1 MSNFTFSGKYS
12 WTPIV
17 SEHVGPFRCH
27 FSKSRQQFLLNVYK
41 QKPPAPLKGGF
52 SHNGNISIIHSST
65 KKGFSSIWHY
75 VYPYDIQYKTLGTNT
90 HMYQTNILY
99 PNTPLKCL
107 EPFSWS
113 VCTST
118 SMSIVNKRKPFVM
131 SLRNVPKLLC
141 TVTLLMFISTSI
153 WWRILMITHD
163 FTRGDGAG
171 QLLGEII
178 AGTLTA

>member
-99 PNTPLKCL
+99 PNTPLKCV
-107 EPFSWS
+107 WS
-113 VCTST
+113 PSVGQYVPAPVC
-118 SMSIVNKRKPFVM
+118 
-131 SLRNVPKLLC
+131 
-141 TVTLLMFISTSI
+141 
-153 WWRILMITHD
+153 
-163 FTRGDGAG
+163 
-171 QLLGEII
+171 QLLIKEN
-178 AGTLTA
+178 LLWCHWEMYQNFSVPLHS

>member
-1 MSNFTFSGKYS
+1 MWDPSGVISVKVGNNFCLMFTNKNHPLPWRGALVIMVIFPLY
-12 WTPIV
+12 TA
-17 SEHVGPFRCH
+17 
-27 FSKSRQQFLLNVYK
+27 RQKIF
-41 QKPPAPLKGGF
+41 
-52 SHNGNISIIHSST
+52 IHMT
-65 KKGFSSIWHY
+65 LCVSIWHS
-75 VYPYDIQYKTLGTNT
+75 VQDIRYKYT
-90 HMYQTNILY
+90 HV
-99 PNTPLKCL
+99 PNKYFVPKHPPKVCL

>member
-65 KKGFSSIWHY
+65 KNFH
-75 VYPYDIQYKTLGTNT
+75 PYDIMCI
-90 HMYQTNILY
+90 HMT
-99 PNTPLKCL
+99 
-107 EPFSWS
+107 FS
-113 VCTST
+113 
-118 SMSIVNKRKPFVM
+118 
-131 SLRNVPKLLC
+131 
-141 TVTLLMFISTSI
+141 
-153 WWRILMITHD
+153 
-163 FTRGDGAG
+163 TRH
-171 QLLGEII
+171 
-178 AGTLTA
+178 